1 MQSKTFDTPLK
12 VVFLLQLFLA
22 KNSLLHSTLLEVS
35 ILKISQIHTVRNSS
49 QLLQKYST
57 DELWKENLDHE

>member
-1 MQSKTFDTPLK
+1 MMQSKTFDTLLKK

-22 KNSLLHSTLLEVS
+22 KNSLLHFTLLEVS

-49 QLLQKYST
+49 QLLQK
-57 DELWKENLDHE
+57 